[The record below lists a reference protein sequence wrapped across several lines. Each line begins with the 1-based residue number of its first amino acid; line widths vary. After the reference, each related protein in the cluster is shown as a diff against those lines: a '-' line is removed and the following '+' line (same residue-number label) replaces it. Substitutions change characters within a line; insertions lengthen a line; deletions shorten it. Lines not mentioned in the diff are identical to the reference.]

1 MASSTPTTADV
12 QTKSTFCRVCHAS
25 CPMEVDVV
33 DNRVIAVRG
42 VMDDPLF
49 EGYTCIKGRQLPD
62 QMADPN
68 RLRAP
73 LRRRPD
79 GTFEETSSPEALD
92 EIAAELR
99 RIIDT
104 YGPRAVASYTG
115 TGGYQNSVA
124 VGAARSF
131 HQGIDSVSFYTSVTI
146 DQPAKGLA
154 MYRLG
159 GWEAGYHSFTD
170 SDVHMAI
177 GYNSMVSSYAPLGG
191 LQGTNPFV
199 VMRRRKADGMKLI
212 VIDPR
217 RTELASFA
225 DIHLQ
230 IRPGEDPTLL
240 AGMIRIVLDEGLQD
254 HEFCERWVS
263 QLDELAAGVDGF
275 TLDVVAERC
284 QLDPDDVLAATRM
297 FAAGPKGV
305 AGTGTGPNMAAH
317 SSLTEHLTVVL
328 NTILGR
334 VNREGD
340 LLENGLLLYPEMP
353 VRAQVTPP
361 RPPTNGP
368 PSRIRGLRG
377 YRGEMPTAALAEE
390 ILTPGE
396 GRIRALIVSGGNP
409 AVAFPDQE
417 LTLQALA
424 DLELLVVID
433 HRMTP
438 TAEFAHYVIA
448 PTLSLERA
456 DVPHLMDRW
465 FRQPYTNYT
474 EPVVERDGDVL
485 NEWEVFWELASRPR
499 QRPAVAGR
507 ISGHV
512 RAPEHRRDHRS
523 DLRRVADAP
532 RRGPPNRARCTPTCA
547 MVAQPADD
555 RCHREVHAGSRRL
568 HGPNSPSSSRNRR
581 RCSATSTC
589 PTTRSVWSAGVSSTC
604 STRRHR
610 AARSRRKGTTNPAYM
625 HPDDVSELRSP
636 PATSSRSRRRAPR
649 SWAVVEPSDDI
660 KRGVISMAHSWGG
673 RRSPTR
679 KYATSG
685 RRRAGSC
692 RPTGHDPVT
701 GMVVSS
707 AIPVAVSKVG
717 CPHDDQ
723 RDRRRRTPR
732 VDTAVRAVPE
742 PTELDHHGTHGSPT
756 GTESPAGSSPTS
768 TRTPPTRSTTPSPC
782 PSTTTST
789 RSLGARGRS
798 ALPQRPVVV
807 GDERARSRARFV
819 PLDRRHRRAGA

>member
-1 MASSTPTTADV
+1 MEQASTNTGTNTPAEP
-12 QTKSTFCRVCHAS
+12 QTKMTFCRVCHAS

-42 VMDDPLF
+42 VIDDPLF

-79 GTFEETSSPEALD
+79 GTFETVNSPEALD

-124 VGAARSF
+124 VPAARAF
-131 HQGIDSVSFYTSVTI
+131 HQGLDSVSFYTSVTI

-154 MYRLG
+154 GLRLG
-159 GWEAGYHSFTD
+159 GWEAGYQNFTD

-177 GYNSMVSSYAPLGG
+177 GYNSMVSSYAPIGG

-199 VMRRRKADGMKLI
+199 VMRRRKAEGMKLI

-217 RTELASFA
+217 RTELAGFA

-254 HEFCERWVS
+254 HEFCERWVD
-263 QLDELAAGVDGF
+263 QMDDLAAAVEGF

-284 QLDPDDVLAATRM
+284 QLDPDDIVAAARM
-297 FAAGPKGV
+297 FAAGPRGT
-305 AGTGTGPNMAAH
+305 AGTGTGPNMASR
-317 SSLTEHLTVVL
+317 SSLTEHLVVVL

-340 LLENGLLLYPEMP
+340 LLENGLLLYPDTP
-353 VRAQVTPP
+353 HRAQVTAP
-361 RPPTNGP
+361 RSPANGP
-368 PSRIRGLRG
+368 PSRIRDLRG

-417 LTLQALA
+417 LTLEALA

-485 NEWEVFWELASRPR
+485 NEWEVFWELASRLGSMLPLPGGSPDMST
-499 QRPAVAGR
+499 RPDTDE
-507 ISGHV
+507 IID
-512 RAPEHRRDHRS
+512 RAY
-523 DLRRVADAP
+523 
-532 RRGPPNRARCTPTCA
+532 
-547 MVAQPADD
+547 
-555 RCHREVHAGSRRL
+555 AGSRMPLDEVRANQRQVHPHMRPVVQAADVGATAKFTPAPDDLMAELATVLTEPPAVFAGADPAEFPFRL
-568 HGPNSPSSSRNRR
+568 
-581 RCSATSTC
+581 
-589 PTTRSVWSAGVSSTC
+589 V
-604 STRRHR
+604 
-610 AARSRRKGTTNPAYM
+610 SRRLKHVLNSTGTELPALAKKGTTNPAYM
-625 HPDDVSELRSP
+625 HPDDLVDLGLGSGDLVEIRSP
-636 PATSSRSRRRAPR
+636 RAAVIGVAEPA
-649 SWAVVEPSDDI
+649 DDV

-673 RRSPTR
+673 RSLTDEKVRDIGTPTSR
-679 KYATSG
+679 LVSAE
-685 RRRAGSC
+685 A
-692 RPTGHDPVT
+692 GHDPVT

-707 AIPVAVSKVG
+707 AIPVAVRK
-717 CPHDDQ
+717 
-723 RDRRRRTPR
+723 
-732 VDTAVRAVPE
+732 AE
-742 PTELDHHGTHGSPT
+742 
-756 GTESPAGSSPTS
+756 
-768 TRTPPTRSTTPSPC
+768 TRT
-782 PSTTTST
+782 
-789 RSLGARGRS
+789 
-798 ALPQRPVVV
+798 
-807 GDERARSRARFV
+807 
-819 PLDRRHRRAGA
+819 